1 VIARRRFALP
11 ARDLMDDVVV
21 SISRSPLRSILLGAG
36 AFVGCG
42 VLALSIVTSSTE
54 ASRVANRF
62 DSLAATRLQVDLPM
76 SGGTYE
82 RLEAEHL
89 RALGR
94 EPGVVATSWF
104 YERDVQVTSRT
115 EPQWR
120 LDTSARLFDVS
131 GDPAV
136 LQVAGTT
143 RTGVLGAGVWVG
155 GVADLG
161 ERLPSNA
168 VIELDGRPA
177 VVAGVL
183 RRSQLNPELLTGL
196 VRYRPARTV
205 ELTRRGRIVVQVRP
219 GWADVVART
228 LRHQLEPV
236 SPDLVRL
243 RFPPEAV
250 SLRAEVVT
258 TVDSLVLVVTAAL
271 LLTSAVAVGLAT
283 FARALERRRLIGLLR
298 AIGASRSS
306 IVVGLV
312 TEAAVIGMLAGGI
325 GALVGTA
332 GAVIV
337 ASDKGGTV
345 IPWTLIAGAL
355 AIAFVVNGLGAML
368 PAWAATRTLPIRAIR
383 DV

>member
-1 VIARRRFALP
+1 M
-11 ARDLMDDVVV
+11 RDLVDDVVV
-21 SISRSPLRSILLGAG
+21 GISRSPLRSILLGAG

-62 DSLAATRLQVDLPM
+62 DALAATRLQVELPIA
-76 SGGTYE
+76 GGTYE
-82 RLEAEHL
+82 RLDPEHL
-89 RALGR
+89 RALAR
-94 EPGVVATSWF
+94 EPGVLGLSWF
-104 YERDVQVTSRT
+104 YEREVEVTSRT

-120 LDTSARLFDVS
+120 LDTAARMFDVS

-136 LQVAGTT
+136 LQVSA
-143 RTGVLGAGVWVG
+143 LGAGVWVG

-161 ERLPSNA
+161 QRLPRNA
-168 VIELDGRPA
+168 VVELNGRPA

-183 RRSQLNPELLTGL
+183 RRSRLNPELLTGL
-196 VRYRPARTV
+196 VRYRPDRSVALRQ
-205 ELTRRGRIVVQVRP
+205 RGRIVVQIRP
-219 GWADVVART
+219 GWADVVARR
-228 LRHQLEPV
+228 LRNQLEPV

-258 TVDSLVLVVTAAL
+258 TVDTLVLVVTAAL

-306 IVVGLV
+306 IVAGLV
-312 TEAAVIGMLAGGI
+312 AEAAVIGMLAGGI
-325 GALVGTA
+325 GALAGTA
-332 GAVIV
+332 GAVVV
-337 ASDKGGTV
+337 ASDDGGTV
-345 IPWTLIAGAL
+345 IPWALIAGAL
-355 AIAFVVNGLGAML
+355 AVAFVVNALGAML